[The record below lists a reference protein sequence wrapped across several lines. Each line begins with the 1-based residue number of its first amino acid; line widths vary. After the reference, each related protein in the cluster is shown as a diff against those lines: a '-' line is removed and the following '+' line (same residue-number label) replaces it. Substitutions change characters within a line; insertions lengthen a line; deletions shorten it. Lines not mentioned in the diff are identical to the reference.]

1 MAQDGPRKNYFS
13 VSDTSSFLIHNI
25 IFLPAGSVSPRA
37 GWNRLQGL
45 PIDVKLEG
53 VVNSSIWTL
62 PLEFILYIIL
72 GILIILLNKF
82 LPRTMKQTYTLL
94 VILFWLVSVYISF
107 IVTNFWDSNPSLVTA
122 FTGKW
127 PYLLSFLVG
136 SLMSYASPTLM
147 KLKLKL
153 LIVPLLT
160 IAYLSAFQT
169 TTWALFGSAAF
180 AAATIFFGSSNI
192 LLKFASKTDISYGV
206 YLYHFPVLQTLLHFF
221 EGRNDRLLLIVL
233 SIFISAVLG
242 YVSAKLVEEPSL
254 RWVKRNLSN
263 E

>member
-1 MAQDGPRKNYFS
+1 
-13 VSDTSSFLIHNI
+13 
-25 IFLPAGSVSPRA
+25 
-37 GWNRLQGL
+37 
-45 PIDVKLEG
+45 
-53 VVNSSIWTL
+53 
-62 PLEFILYIIL
+62 
-72 GILIILLNKF
+72 
-82 LPRTMKQTYTLL
+82 MKQTYTLL

-107 IVTNFWDSNPSLVTA
+107 IVTNFWDSNPSLVMA

-221 EGRNDRLLLIVL
+221 EGRNDRLLLILL